1 MTPSLTVLIPNFN
14 HGHLIGDQ
22 LNAVFSQSIQ
32 PQEIIIADDASTDD
46 SVITIKKLISGRTNV
61 RLIPQEKNMGTVALI
76 NDLVNQ
82 AKSDYLTVLAADDI
96 ILPGLFEKS
105 LALLSSNPEAALCS
119 AVSYTEHSKGDYVT
133 PTWTAYPCS
142 APGFMTPDQI
152 RRALLRSEDWFMGD
166 TVVWRRAALMNVGGF
181 DTRLLSYADGF
192 MYRVLA
198 LRHGACFIPEIL
210 AINRAFDSGYSTA
223 TTRDVA
229 KLEQILLVSNAQMR
243 ETYRDLFPPELLT
256 RSNARMLFRLISER
270 LNGFETSA
278 QSTVDALYFRSGHS
292 RYVLMVR
299 IAIRILKA
307 FSFCFLRT
315 FDVPRVLVSRLWPKP
330 LPHIT
335 RAMRP

>member
-46 SVITIKKLISGRTNV
+46 SVITIKKLISGRANV

-76 NDLVNQ
+76 NDLVIQ

-142 APGFMTPDQI
+142 APGLMTPDQI

-223 TTRDVA
+223 TTRDVV
-229 KLEQILLVSNAQMR
+229 KLEQILLVCNSEMR
-243 ETYRDLFPPELLT
+243 NKYRYLFPSDLVA
-256 RSNARMLFRLISER
+256 RSNARMLFRLICAR
-270 LNGFETSA
+270 LNAFEA
-278 QSTVDALYFRSGHS
+278 GVRSTIDALQCSQGNAGYLRMVGLA
-292 RYVLMVR
+292 VL
-299 IAIRILKA
+299 ALKTL
-307 FSFCFLRT
+307 SFLILRT
-315 FDVPRVLVSRLWPKP
+315 FDIPRAVASRLFQRP
-330 LPHIT
+330 LPPVKRVI
-335 RAMRP
+335 RS